1 MGTDNNLGS
10 EAGIK
15 GASGKYTYTV
25 SEIAS
30 MLQIGKSKAYEL
42 CHEGCFHIIRIGK
55 AVRVSKASFDNWL
68 NNQNK

>member
-1 MGTDNNLGS
+1 MSTDNNLKCEVGVK
-10 EAGIK
+10 EAP
-15 GASGKYTYTV
+15 GKCTYTV

-42 CHEGCFHIIRIGK
+42 CHQGCFQIIRIGK

-68 NNQNK
+68 NDQNK